1 MLNDIGAAIA
11 IIGSVISISGTLTNN
26 LWHKHRLAMWIWMPS
41 NIILLVWAIGNSIG
55 WWDGGLSGV
64 ALAIMYSIFT
74 ISNTLG
80 LVKKDGA

>member
-1 MLNDIGAAIA
+1 
-11 IIGSVISISGTLTNN
+11 
-26 LWHKHRLAMWIWMPS
+26 MWIWMPS